1 LGSRLLPAFDTATG
15 IPNPRVRLDGGA
27 VHTSDSTDTTIASAT
42 SLILEFGTLSQLTG
56 NDTYIRLA
64 REATESVWK
73 MRNNI
78 TGRVPLTLGPR
89 LRCTDLIVRR
99 TFCGTRIKG
108 LFPIGVDAS
117 NYEITNP
124 MAGIGAGMDSFMEYL
139 LKSYIMFGRDLDFS
153 RFHQLMSSMKKYAR
167 QGRSKCFSGEGHV
180 PFYVNVNH
188 ENGNV
193 ENNWIDSLGAFFPGL
208 LTLSGDIEEAVCLH
222 FLYFTI
228 WRMFDAIPERYNWKM
243 LQPEVMFYPLRP
255 ELIESTYHLYRIV
268 IT

>member
-1 LGSRLLPAFDTATG
+1 MEP
-15 IPNPRVRLDGGA
+15 V
-27 VHTSDSTDTTIASAT
+27 
-42 SLILEFGTLSQLTG
+42 
-56 NDTYIRLA
+56 
-64 REATESVWK
+64 
-73 MRNNI
+73 
-78 TGRVPLTLGPR
+78 
-89 LRCTDLIVRR
+89 
-99 TFCGTRIKG
+99 KG